1 MVPPELTDTDKEYTI
16 DVARQDPNKLQIYDL
31 DFKDENSEGIL
42 RDLVIV
48 NQSGQADMTRRIISM
63 TMAAQMFE
71 EEGHTNIKLSD
82 GIVQAYMDVYQDKKL
97 AIGALRKNKETAKAL
112 LNDTIFFD
120 KPNGLELLLVLVFF
134 MGIDDGGSKE
144 VIAAQGG
151 GDHVPNRQQ

>member
-1 MVPPELTDTDKEYTI
+1 MAPPELTDEDKEYTI
-16 DVARQDPNKLQIYDL
+16 DVARQDPNKLPIYDL
-31 DFKDENSEGIL
+31 DFKDENSESIL

-134 MGIDDGGSKE
+134 MGIDDGGAKE
-144 VIAAQGG
+144 VVQAQGG
-151 GDHVPNRQQ
+151 DRVPNRQQQ